1 MLAASDTPRGELVL
15 RRRGE
20 VLELISNG
28 TFLMDTSS
36 GASEKA
42 LADLALDELPSGAR
56 VLIGGLG
63 FGFTLAAALA
73 HPVAD
78 VVVVE
83 IEPEV
88 VRWNRE
94 WWPPARIAL
103 DDPRVT
109 VVVDDLVHFLDTAT
123 NAFDAV
129 LLDID
134 NGPDWTV
141 TDDNGRLYGESG
153 LRRLAQLIKAPRG
166 RLCVW
171 SANAS
176 PDFEDRLRTHFV
188 NVASHDIPVERGNP
202 DVVFVAAAPVV

>member
-36 GASEKA
+36 GASERA

-78 VVVVE
+78 IVVVE
-83 IEPEV
+83 VEPDV
-88 VRWNRE
+88 VAWNRQ
-94 WWPPARIAL
+94 WWPLARAAL
-103 DDPRVT
+103 DDSRVT
-109 VVVDDLVHFLDTAT
+109 VVVDDLVRVIDTVET
-123 NAFDAV
+123 TFDAV

-134 NGPDWTV
+134 NGPGWTV
-141 TDDNGRLYGESG
+141 TDANSRLYDDA
-153 LRRLAQLIKAPRG
+153 RLARLAGLLTTPGG
-166 RLCVW
+166 RLCIW
-171 SANAS
+171 SADPA
-176 PDFEDRLRTHFV
+176 PELETRLHRHF
-188 NVASHDIPVERGNP
+188 AETTTLEIPVARGNP
-202 DVVFVAAAPVV
+202 DVLLLATR